1 VDRLSSLTILAGIA
15 ALAGGVVAGLN
26 AYQAITGRRLS
37 KAPSKRDD
45 RTMRRQSAIAA
56 TCLGT
61 LAVLEIAF
69 IIAVQIGSR

>member
-1 VDRLSSLTILAGIA
+1 MGVV

-37 KAPSKRDD
+37 KAPSKRDGK
-45 RTMRRQSAIAA
+45 TMRRQSAIAA

-61 LAVLEIAF
+61 LTVLEVAF
-69 IIAVQIGSR
+69 IIVVQVGSR